1 MTRKNPYENQE
12 ETLDIPDFVEE
23 KTADTSGTVDMSI
36 FKMSDEELYDDAP
49 EAENEETERK
59 PAKKKKGNGLLIFS
73 LIVNLLL
80 LAACAGAVFYA
91 LNQHNAYVKA
101 NTENQQIKAA
111 QDTLKQQIA
120 EKDALIENL
129 NKQIE
134 EKGKSSSGE
143 GDLVYVIVDGGMYFR
158 KEPTS
163 DAEKVTYNNSSQALT
178 GEEYHVIEVV
188 NDKDIKTEPI
198 PQWAKIADGVY
209 FCIGTEDDVWAEKAD

>member
-49 EAENEETERK
+49 EEENEETEKK

-91 LNQHNAYVKA
+91 LNQHSAYVKA
-101 NTENQQIKAA
+101 NTENQQVKAA
-111 QDTLKQQIA
+111 QEVLKQQIA
-120 EKDALIENL
+120 EKDATIEAL

-134 EKGKSSSGE
+134 DSSKAPVTGAAGTYKI
-143 GDLVYVIVDGGMYFR
+143 GDGAITFR
-158 KEPTS
+158 VSPSREADKT
-163 DAEKVTYNNSSQALT
+163 TYD
-178 GEEYHVIEVV
+178 GEEYAYPGEEFPVMEVV
-188 NDKDIKTEPI
+188 KGTDDSTYS
-198 PQWAKIADGVY
+198 WAKVADNVY
-209 FCIGTEDDVWAEKAD
+209 FCLGTADDVWAEKIN

>member
-1 MTRKNPYENQE
+1 MTNKNPYERQGKE
-12 ETLDIPDFVEE
+12 ELDIPDFVEE
-23 KTADTSGTVDMSI
+23 KTLGSDSVDMSI

-49 EAENEETERK
+49 EEENEETERK

-134 EKGKSSSGE
+134 EKGKSGSGE

>member
-49 EAENEETERK
+49 EEEKEETERK

-120 EKDALIENL
+120 EKDAMIENL

-134 EKGKSSSGE
+134 EKGKSGSGE